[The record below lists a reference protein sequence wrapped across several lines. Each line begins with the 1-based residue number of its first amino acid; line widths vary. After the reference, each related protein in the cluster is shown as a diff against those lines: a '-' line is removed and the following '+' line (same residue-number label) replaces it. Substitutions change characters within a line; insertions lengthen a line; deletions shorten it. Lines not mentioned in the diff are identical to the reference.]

1 MKITPRNQYIR
12 CDMAGFQWL
21 VDVYAQI
28 SPCFRDTIEIDMQAV
43 KWLDAHMCAPLGAVL
58 YDSTSR
64 LNNVQL
70 TNLSPAVEK
79 ILSKN
84 GFLSH
89 YGREQIPDVWET
101 TIPYQRFDTVDRRY
115 FAEYIQS
122 KLANHPG
129 MPEMTHG
136 LLKKFHTNMFEIF
149 GNAVEHS
156 GTELGVFCCGQLFPK
171 KDKLAFAVVDLGIG
185 IRRKISKFAGKNF
198 SALQAI
204 GWAVKGENTTKAI
217 GVSGG
222 LGLKLLIDFIDLNG
236 GNIQILSDCGYWRRE
251 KSQSSAEV
259 FKNVFPGTVVAV
271 EINTADTNSCILAG
285 ELTKT
290 DIF

>member
-1 MKITPRNQYIR
+1 MKITPPETHIR
-12 CDMAGFQWL
+12 CDKTGFQWL
-21 VDVYAQI
+21 VDTYAQI
-28 SPCFRDTIEIDMQAV
+28 SPCFRDTIKIDMQAV
-43 KWLDAHMCAPLGAVL
+43 RWLDAHMCAPLGAIL
-58 YDSTSR
+58 YDSTRR

-70 TNLSPAVEK
+70 THLPSDVET

-122 KLANHPG
+122 RLANHPG
-129 MPEMTHG
+129 MPEMSHG

-149 GNAVEHS
+149 GNAVDHS
-156 GTELGVFCCGQLFPK
+156 GTELGVFCCGQLFPN
-171 KDKLAFAVVDLGIG
+171 KDKLAFAVADLGMG
-185 IRRKISKFAGKNF
+185 IRQKINKFAGKNF

-204 GWAVKGENTTKAI
+204 GWAVKGENTTKA
-217 GVSGG
+217 GTSGG

-236 GNIQILSDCGYWRRE
+236 GKIQILSDCGHWWRE
-251 KSQSSAEV
+251 KSRSAAEE
-259 FKNVFPGTVVAV
+259 FKNAFPGTVIAV
-271 EINTADTNSCILAG
+271 EINTADTNSCIVAG